1 MACLDEARRYR
12 LSHPDAG
19 PIYLPVCFSSLMR
32 RSTRETYAREL
43 HGLEGGDP
51 RLWAAVVYDT
61 PRAPPFNALG
71 DICALLHRA
80 FASIDL
86 QVDDA
91 GFEIDSVPPG
101 AVNAITLRLPDG
113 TAAMRLA
120 AMRRFTERRD
130 AFRRRKIWPSL
141 TNLRTPAE
149 LEAGLRERTPF
160 LTGPAVCGPMTEALG
175 RIAWDTARLPL
186 QRAA

>member
-1 MACLDEARRYR
+1 
-12 LSHPDAG
+12 
-19 PIYLPVCFSSLMR
+19 
-32 RSTRETYAREL
+32 
-43 HGLEGGDP
+43 
-51 RLWAAVVYDT
+51 
-61 PRAPPFNALG
+61 
-71 DICALLHRA
+71 
-80 FASIDL
+80 
-86 QVDDA
+86 
-91 GFEIDSVPPG
+91 
-101 AVNAITLRLPDG
+101 
-113 TAAMRLA
+113 
-120 AMRRFTERRD
+120 MRRFTERRD